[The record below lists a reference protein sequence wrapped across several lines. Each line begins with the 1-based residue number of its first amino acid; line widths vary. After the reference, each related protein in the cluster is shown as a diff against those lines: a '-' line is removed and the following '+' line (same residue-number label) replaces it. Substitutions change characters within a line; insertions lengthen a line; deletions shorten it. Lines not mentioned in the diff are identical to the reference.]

1 MSQLSFEDIELNGAA
16 LGPDNPLPALRAC
29 GHSPSPVKFDETVP
43 PDARTYLGYG
53 CDTGV
58 LPYSIQDG
66 YDRDIRPR
74 KFRVAILE
82 NETLRAM
89 FVLDLGGRL
98 WSLIHKPTNRELLFR
113 NPVFQPANLA
123 IRNAWFSGGVEW
135 NIGLHGHT
143 PLTCAPVF
151 AARVDGPNGEP
162 ILRMWEW
169 ERIRRV
175 PYQMDFWLPSGS
187 PWLFV
192 RVRVIN
198 PNDETVPM
206 YWWSN
211 IAVPESEDVRV
222 LAPTDAAYNFAYTGA
237 MTRLGVPGESDNTY
251 PIHARGSS
259 DFFYDIPREQVPWIT
274 ALDKSGTGLIQ
285 ASSNN
290 LHGRKLFLWGMGA
303 GGRRWQEFLN
313 TPGYNYVEIQAG
325 LAQTQYEC
333 VPMPA
338 RAEWSWTEAYG
349 LMQADAQHIHGRDWK
364 LARDEIESHIPNL
377 KAELA
382 TRGDALQILQDHPP
396 AEIAH
401 RGSGWGAL
409 ERKRG
414 ETFPT
419 GMPFDDASLGDEQS
433 PWLHLLEKG
442 ILPETD
448 PQHAPRAWMTGMRWR
463 KLLQDSLS
471 RPLGDHWLSRLHLGV
486 MYYEAGDGTTAET
499 HWQASRDAKLN
510 AWAIRNLAVLA
521 SHRGDAKSAA
531 KLWADAFALKRD
543 SPPLAIECAE
553 SLLQAKQPADAVRF
567 IESLPASIR
576 SVGRIR
582 MIEARAAV
590 ATDDLDRAE
599 RILTSDLVV
608 PDLREGE
615 VGLTDNWYALQEKKL
630 ARARNSPVTDAIRN
644 EVRKN
649 FPPPKHLDFR
659 MAANPEQ

>member
-1 MSQLSFEDIELNGAA
+1 MSELFIQDVELNGAS
-16 LGPDNPLPALRAC
+16 LGPDNPLPALRAS
-29 GHSPSPVKFDETVP
+29 GHSPSPVKFDESVP
-43 PDARTYLGYG
+43 PEARQYLGYG

-66 YDRDIRPR
+66 YDRDVRPR

-82 NETLRAM
+82 NDILRAM
-89 FVLDLGGRL
+89 FLLDLGGRM

-143 PLTCAPVF
+143 PLTCAPMF
-151 AARVDGPNGEP
+151 AGRVDGPNGEP

-169 ERIRRV
+169 ERIRRT
-175 PYQMDFWLPSGS
+175 PYQMDFWLPNGS

-192 RVRVIN
+192 RVRIVN
-198 PNDETVPM
+198 PNDDSVPM

-211 IAVPESEDVRV
+211 IAVPETPETRV
-222 LAPTDAAYNFAYTGA
+222 LAPADHAYNFGYTGA
-237 MTRLGVPGESDNTY
+237 MTRLAVPGEHDNTY
-251 PIHARGSS
+251 PVHARGSS
-259 DFFYDIPREQVPWIT
+259 DFFYDIPHEQMPWIT
-274 ALDKSGTGLIQ
+274 ALDPNGSGLIQ

-290 LHGRKLFLWGMGA
+290 LRGRKLFLWGMGA

-313 TPGYNYVEIQAG
+313 TPGHNYVEIQAG

-333 VPMPA
+333 IPMPA
-338 RAEWSWTEAYG
+338 KTEWSWIESYG
-349 LMQADAQHIHGRDWK
+349 LMQADAQHVHARDWK
-364 LARDEIESHIPNL
+364 LARDEVESHLASL
-377 KAELA
+377 KDELP
-382 TRGDALQILQDHPP
+382 RRDESLRRIQDEPPEILR
-396 AEIAH
+396 

-414 ETFPT
+414 AKFPP
-419 GMPFDDASLGDEQS
+419 GMIFDDASLGEAQS

-442 ILPETD
+442 TLPETD
-448 PQHAPRAWMTGMRWR
+448 PQQTPGAWMSDPAWR
-463 KLLQDSLS
+463 TLLEQSLE
-471 RPLGDHWLSRLHLGV
+471 RKGGDHWLSRLHFGV
-486 MYYEAGDGTTAET
+486 MLYEAGDVRMGPA
-499 HWQASRDAKLN
+499 HWAASRILRAN
-510 AWAIRNLAVLA
+510 AWAYRNEAVAA
-521 SHRGDAKSAA
+521 SHQGESLVAA
-531 KLWADAFALKRD
+531 RFWQKAYKLRPDLL
-543 SPPLAIECAE
+543 PLAIECAE
-553 SLLQAKQPADAVRF
+553 ALLAAKEATDALKF
-567 IESLPASIR
+567 IESLPANMR
-576 SVGRIR
+576 SYGRIR

-599 RILTSDLVV
+599 KILTGDLVV

-630 ARARNSPVTDAIRN
+630 ARSRNTEVTDEIRR

-649 FPPPKHLDFR
+649 YPPPKHLDFR
-659 MAANPEQ
+659 MAANPDA

>member
-1 MSQLSFEDIELNGAA
+1 MNQLLIHDIEMNGAN
-16 LGPDNPLPALRAC
+16 LGADNPLPALRAS
-29 GHSPSPVKFDETVP
+29 GHSPSPVKFDENVP
-43 PDARTYLGYG
+43 PEARKYLGFG

-66 YDRDIRPR
+66 YDRDVRPR

-82 NETLRAM
+82 NEILRAM
-89 FVLDLGGRL
+89 FLLDLGGRM

-135 NIGLHGHT
+135 NIGVHGHT

-151 AARVDGPNGEP
+151 AGRIEGPNGES

-192 RVRVIN
+192 RVQIVN
-198 PNDETVPM
+198 PNDDAVPM

-211 IAVPESEDVRV
+211 IAVPESDDVRV
-222 LAPTDAAYNFAYTGA
+222 LAPTDHAYNFGYTGA
-237 MTRLGVPGESDNTY
+237 MTRLAIPGESDNTY
-251 PIHARGSS
+251 PVHARGSS
-259 DFFYDIPREQVPWIT
+259 DFFYDIPQEQMPWIT
-274 ALDKSGTGLIQ
+274 ALDKNGAGLIQ

-290 LHGRKLFLWGMGA
+290 LRGRKLFLWGMGA

-313 TPGYNYVEIQAG
+313 TAGQNYVEIQAG

-333 VPMPA
+333 IPMPA
-338 RAEWSWTEAYG
+338 KTEWSWVEAYG
-349 LMQADAQHIHGRDWK
+349 LMRADAQHVHGRDWK
-364 LARDEIESHIPNL
+364 LAREEVESRIANL
-377 KAELA
+377 KDELA
-382 TRGDALQILQDHPP
+382 RRDQVLLKIQDQRP
-396 AEIAH
+396 AEILH

-409 ERKRG
+409 ERKRRA
-414 ETFPT
+414 TFPT
-419 GMPFDDASLGDEQS
+419 GMPFDDASLGPEQA
-433 PWLHLLEKG
+433 PWLSLLEDG
-442 ILPETD
+442 VLPETD
-448 PQHAPRAWMTGMRWR
+448 PKNSPGAWITDESWR
-463 KLLQDSLS
+463 KLLEESLP
-471 RPLGDHWLSRLHLGV
+471 RTGGDHWLSRLDLGV
-486 MYYEAGDGTTAET
+486 MAYEAGEAEIAEK
-499 HWQASRDAKLN
+499 HWQASRAAKPN

-521 SHRGDAKSAA
+521 SHRGDAKLAA
-531 KLWADAFALKRD
+531 KLWKEALALKPD
-543 SPPLAIECAE
+543 LLPLAIECADGM
-553 SLLQAKQPADAVRF
+553 LQASEPQEALRF
-567 IESLPASIR
+567 IESLPATMR
-576 SVGRIR
+576 NYGRIR

-599 RILTSDLVV
+599 KILVSDLVV

-630 ARARNSPVTDAIRN
+630 AKSRGVAVGDEIRI
-644 EVRKN
+644 EVRKK

-659 MAANPEQ
+659 MAADAS